1 MINFMRMVM
10 IFLAMVFICG
20 AIFTVFCYFTDN
32 TDLLPPFL
40 QPNQQV
46 EAQK

>member
-1 MINFMRMVM
+1 MINFMRMVLT
-10 IFLAMVFICG
+10 FLAIVFIGG
-20 AIFTVFCYFTDN
+20 AFFVAFCYFTDN

-40 QPNQQV
+40 QPSQQI

>member
-10 IFLAMVFICG
+10 IFLAIIFIGG
-20 AIFTVFCYFTDN
+20 AIFTAFCYITEN

-40 QPNQQV
+40 QPNQQI